1 MENDSAGE
9 ARFPTERACRSGKAD
24 SALAAMAMSHRER
37 SLPEGAQRKPLLT
50 GFIQDAGRGGFL
62 RAVDSTKHRSGASTR
77 CTYHSQADVK
87 IDRDEPWIRAQ
98 PVKLG
103 EHGKAGR
110 GSREFFRSHPVNESL
125 QGFASGLDSAG
136 IPTHPRP
143 RPASS
148 ARPMR
153 SSGRVEQQMTRRPA
167 LWLHWP

>member
-1 MENDSAGE
+1 MGTAGCGSRNLE
-9 ARFPTERACRSGKAD
+9 PARCLNVGISNPPERPQCHS
-24 SALAAMAMSHRER
+24 MAPYVNQPRVGR
-37 SLPEGAQRKPLLT
+37 
-50 GFIQDAGRGGFL
+50 FWAGGGFSERWIL
-62 RAVDSTKHRSGASTR
+62 RNIGPERTHAVRTI
-77 CTYHSQADVK
+77 QADVK

-98 PVKLG
+98 PTKLG

-153 SSGRVEQQMTRRPA
+153 SSGRVEQQMTRRPT
-167 LWLHWP
+167 LRLHWPRIL